1 MADKKEVEHTIE
13 HEHKNKSVVVT
24 FRIFQ
29 AIFYGIFA
37 LGVSMAF
44 GDYSAYIKSPI
55 GQLSITL
62 VVFGMIGA
70 GVTGMLSKQAEK
82 W

>member
-1 MADKKEVEHTIE
+1 MAKETEPVHER
-13 HEHKNKSVVVT
+13 EHKNKGIVVT

-29 AIFYGIFA
+29 AIFFGVFA
-37 LGVSMAF
+37 LGVSMAL

-55 GQLSITL
+55 GQLSIVLTI
-62 VVFGMIGA
+62 FGMIGA
-70 GVTGMLSKQAEK
+70 GITGMLSKQAEK

>member
-1 MADKKEVEHTIE
+1 MADKKNDVEHE
-13 HEHKNKSVVVT
+13 EHKNKGIVVT

-29 AIFYGIFA
+29 AIFFGVFA
-37 LGVSMAF
+37 LGVSMAL

-55 GQLSITL
+55 GQLSIVLTI
-62 VVFGMIGA
+62 FGMIGA
-70 GVTGMLSKQAEK
+70 GITGMLSKQAEK